1 MKKEYVSPRV
11 DIIYTN
17 VEDALL
23 KGTNG
28 GGDIEGPG
36 AKAMIL
42 IRVIFLMN
50 LFGMMKIDGNNL

>member
-36 AKAMIL
+36 AKAYDFDQSDFSDEPFWNDEN
-42 IRVIFLMN
+42 RW
-50 LFGMMKIDGNNL
+50 K